1 MSWSYRV
8 LASEHEG
15 EVFFEIHEVYYD
27 EENNP
32 ISYTANPVAISGSVL
47 EEVKWVL
54 EKMKESLDRDVL
66 LKGDK
71 FPKKYNG

>member
-1 MSWSYRV
+1 MSWNYRV

-27 EENNP
+27 KKHNP
-32 ISYTANPVAISGSVL
+32 TSYTENPVSISGSNL

-54 EKMKESLDRDVL
+54 EKMNESLDKEVL
-66 LKGDK
+66 WKGDE
-71 FPKKYNG
+71 FPRVYSD